1 MNNKR
6 VVAEGYDRIAEGYL
20 RWRLSGVVERHFEYV
35 RRLIEGLPPDA
46 RVLDAGCGAGE
57 PYTCTLAASCDTV
70 GVDISGGQLA
80 LARRALPAVAFAR
93 ADMCAL
99 PFRAGAFD
107 AITALYS
114 IIHVDRTEHEALLR
128 DLHRLLRPGGRLLA
142 VLGAREWEG
151 TEDNWLGLGATLFW
165 SHFGAEEN
173 LELLRRAG
181 FRLIESS
188 REPDV
193 EGGEHLFVL
202 AEKPG

>member
-1 MNNKR
+1 MNTKR

-20 RWRLSGVVERHFEYV
+20 RWRQSGVVGRHFEYV
-35 RRLIEGLPPDA
+35 RRLIDGLPPGA

-57 PYTCTLAASCDTV
+57 PYTRVLAASCATV
-70 GVDISGGQLA
+70 GIDISRRQLA
-80 LARRALPAVAFAR
+80 LACRSLPAVAFAW

-107 AITALYS
+107 AIAALYS

-142 VLGAREWEG
+142 VLGARAWEG
-151 TEDNWLGLGATLFW
+151 TEDNWLGLGSKLFW

-173 LELLRRAG
+173 LELLARAG

-188 REPDV
+188 HEPDV
-193 EGGEHLFVL
+193 DGGEHLFVL
-202 AEKPG
+202 AEKPA